1 MEDLQDF
8 VNFTDQVP
16 RDASMHPDGVPDYGL
31 DDPEGQTPYLNAHAM
46 MNAVIALGR
55 HQGQFAEYQARAN
68 GLLDTLTQRLVDPQ
82 SQPRP
87 PLPTGQV
94 RFHEPRVFNG
104 KAEEVVP
111 FLREIKNAVHLQRRV
126 LLDDYDK
133 VIYMSTYLK
142 DGSPSSWYNAL
153 DVRRSPLLF
162 NFEGFVEDFKHHF
175 EDSDL
180 LLPMPLVSKSSL
192 STVMRTY
199 FQMRISL

>member
-1 MEDLQDF
+1 
-8 VNFTDQVP
+8 
-16 RDASMHPDGVPDYGL
+16 MHPNDVPNHGL

-46 MNAVIALGR
+46 MNAVIALGQ
-55 HQGQFAEYQARAN
+55 HQGQFAEYQAQAN
-68 GLLDTLTQRLVDPQ
+68 GLLDTLTQWLVDPQ
-82 SQPRP
+82 LQPRP

-111 FLREIKNAVHLQRRV
+111 FLREIKNVVHLQHRV
-126 LLDDYDK
+126 LLDAYDK

-162 NFEGFVEDFKHHF
+162 NFKGFVEDFKHHF
-175 EDSDL
+175 KDSDL
-180 LLPMPLVSKSSL
+180 VSSSL
-192 STVMRTY
+192 RKLKNLHQTGAASSYASRFKELLVY
-199 FQMRISL
+199 LDLSE